1 MATTIKTIAKA
12 KSKTFEPDWVTHPG
26 TTLLEVLEV
35 RRMTQKELARRANLS
50 TKHVNQIILGKSPI
64 TPETAILLERVTG
77 VSAGFW
83 NAREAD
89 YQTRKA
95 KLKVREQLL
104 KERDIL
110 KHPVV
115 KKLLKQGELE
125 KKPDPADQMEAL
137 LSFFHVGTVEQLPQY
152 LDAPVSMR

>member
-1 MATTIKTIAKA
+1 MAATAKTKV
-12 KSKTFEPDWVTHPG
+12 KSQTFEPDWVTHPG
-26 TTLLEVLEV
+26 STLLEVLEV
-35 RRMTQKELARRANLS
+35 RRMTQKELARRTNLS
-50 TKHVNQIILGKSPI
+50 TKHVNQIILGKAPI

-83 NAREAD
+83 NTREAD

-95 KLKVREQLL
+95 KLKVREELL

-152 LDAPVSMR
+152 LDVHVTMR

>member
-1 MATTIKTIAKA
+1 MAATAKTNARVT
-12 KSKTFEPDWVTHPG
+12 SKTFEPDWVTHPG
-26 TTLLEVLEV
+26 STLLEVLEV
-35 RRMTQKELARRANLS
+35 RRMTQKELARRTNLS
-50 TKHVNQIILGKSPI
+50 TKHVNQIILGKAPI

-83 NAREAD
+83 NTREAD

-95 KLKVREQLL
+95 KLKVREELL

-152 LDAPVSMR
+152 LDVHVTMR